1 MCEDSSGLKGTLLAQ
16 GVGGWSEDDG
26 LARAVSQDSAY
37 RSSRRT
43 TSVLLAQGVGGRSE
57 DEGVARAVSQER
69 TDSTSS
75 RRSSRRTTSA
85 LQPSRLWVDKGS
97 FWKSLETLT
106 NNAKPTGF
114 YGPWLGHDGMHQ
126 LKVSHLVGRRR
137 ADRWCWLSVEWCV
150 DG

>member
-1 MCEDSSGLKGTLLAQ
+1 VCENSSGLKGTLLAQ
-16 GVGGWSEDDG
+16 GVGG
-26 LARAVSQDSAY
+26 
-37 RSSRRT
+37 
-43 TSVLLAQGVGGRSE
+43 RSE
-57 DEGVARAVSQER
+57 DEMGLAKAVSQVSQER
-69 TDSTSS
+69 ADSASS

-114 YGPWLGHDGMHQ
+114 YDFYGPWLGHDGMHQ